1 MLFKALIERLL
12 GSDEA
17 QDWKEQERAKTS
29 RFSYDNY
36 PSLVGILQS
45 LLDPEGPLK
54 KSLDT
59 PDSNSPMDLHG
70 AEGVFPALQILR
82 QASPP
87 EEHRRAI
94 VASVQKLLSSPHWHL
109 RDMAARTATTLL
121 RPEELPHTI
130 ESLLT
135 CSYELVNGQHGALLY
150 AKYVLRK
157 MLHDTTTLGRLPQIQ
172 CTSRRVN
179 LRTSFRVFTNSNRF
193 QDYRGSPA
201 IP

>member
-36 PSLVGILQS
+36 SNLVSILQS

-54 KSLDT
+54 ESLDT
-59 PDSNSPMDLHG
+59 PESNSPMDLHG

-82 QASPP
+82 QASPS
-87 EEHRRAI
+87 EEHRTAI
-94 VASVQKLLSSPHWHL
+94 VASVQKLLGSPHWHL

-121 RPEELPHTI
+121 HQNELSSTI
-130 ESLLT
+130 KSLLAYT
-135 CSYELVNGQHGALLY
+135 DEPVNSQHGALLH

-157 MLHDTTTLGRLPQIQ
+157 MLHNTTTLGEYTTCSWSQVLLPGLQM
-172 CTSRRVN
+172 VK
-179 LRTSFRVFTNSNRF
+179 F
-193 QDYRGSPA
+193 G
-201 IP
+201 

>member
-29 RFSYDNY
+29 RFSFDNY

-45 LLDPEGPLK
+45 LLDPDGPLK
-54 KSLDT
+54 KSLDA
-59 PDSNSPMDLHG
+59 PGSNSPMDLHG

-87 EEHRRAI
+87 EEHRRAF
-94 VASVQKLLSSPHWHL
+94 VASVQQLLGSPHWHL

-121 RPEELPHTI
+121 RSNELSDTI
-130 ESLLT
+130 EALLT
-135 CSYELVNGQHGALLY
+135 RSDEPVNSRHGSLLY
-150 AKYVLRK
+150 AKFVLRK
-157 MLHDTTTLGRLPQIQ
+157 MLHENTALGKFPTTLHPLHVP
-172 CTSRRVN
+172 
-179 LRTSFRVFTNSNRF
+179 LRCPTLL
-193 QDYRGSPA
+193 
-201 IP
+201 

>member
-17 QDWKEQERAKTS
+17 QDWKEQERTKTS

-54 KSLDT
+54 ESLDT
-59 PDSNSPMDLHG
+59 PNSNSPMDLHG

-82 QASPP
+82 QASLPD
-87 EEHRRAI
+87 EHRRDI
-94 VASVQKLLSSPHWHL
+94 VASVQRLLGSPHWHL

-121 RPEELPHTI
+121 RPDELADTFGA
-130 ESLLT
+130 LLT
-135 CSYELVNGQHGALLY
+135 NFEEKANSRHGALLY

-157 MLHDTTTLGRLPQIQ
+157 MPHGGADLG
-172 CTSRRVN
+172 TSSIA
-179 LRTSFRVFTNSNRF
+179 T
-193 QDYRGSPA
+193 
-201 IP
+201 I